1 MQKKGSLDRIRA
13 KYPGYYQK
21 KSPNWKKEK
30 EVRDLAIKEKMYQI
44 GTQTT
49 NVSTQTTNE
58 NISAYS
64 IAINSM
70 DENINKLFKLL

>member
-30 EVRDLAIKEKMYQI
+30 EVRDLAIKEKVYQI
-44 GTQTT
+44 
-49 NVSTQTTNE
+49 STQTINE
-58 NISAYS
+58 NIVAYS
-64 IAINSM
+64 NTIDSM
-70 DENINKLFKLL
+70 NKNINKLFKLL

>member
-49 NVSTQTTNE
+49 NE

>member
-21 KSPNWKKEK
+21 KSSNWKKEK
-30 EVRDLAIKEKMYQI
+30 EIRDLSIKK
-44 GTQTT
+44 
-49 NVSTQTTNE
+49 NVSQTGLNCRQFV
-58 NISAYS
+58 AYS
-64 IAINSM
+64 NAINSM

>member
-21 KSPNWKKEK
+21 KSSNWKKEK
-30 EVRDLAIKEKMYQI
+30 EIRDLSIKK
-44 GTQTT
+44 
-49 NVSTQTTNE
+49 NVSQTELNCRQFV
-58 NISAYS
+58 AYS
-64 IAINSM
+64 NAINSM

>member
-21 KSPNWKKEK
+21 N
-30 EVRDLAIKEKMYQI
+30 
-44 GTQTT
+44 
-49 NVSTQTTNE
+49 
-58 NISAYS
+58 
-64 IAINSM
+64 AINSM

>member
-30 EVRDLAIKEKMYQI
+30 EVRDLAIKEKVCQI
-44 GTQTT
+44 
-49 NVSTQTTNE
+49 STQTINE
-58 NISAYS
+58 NIVAYS
-64 IAINSM
+64 NTIDSM
-70 DENINKLFKLL
+70 NKNINKLFKLL